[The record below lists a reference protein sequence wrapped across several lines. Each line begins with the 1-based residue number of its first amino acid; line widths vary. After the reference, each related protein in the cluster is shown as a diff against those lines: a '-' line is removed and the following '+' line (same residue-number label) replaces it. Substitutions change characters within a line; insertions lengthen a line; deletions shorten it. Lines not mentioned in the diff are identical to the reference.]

1 MDNCVSCNLV
11 ICVFRACCYVE
22 EDNVF
27 FGFSC
32 VALENTI
39 IFLTGFWNNE
49 TVVVVDEKNG

>member
-27 FGFSC
+27 FGFGKYYYFFDW
-32 VALENTI
+32 VLE
-39 IFLTGFWNNE
+39 
-49 TVVVVDEKNG
+49 

>member
-49 TVVVVDEKNG
+49 Y